1 MQASSDDGD
10 GPITGINV
18 TPLVDVTLVVL
29 IIMMATAPLIA
40 RRAIK
45 VDVPRTAHHDRTATD
60 ALTVALDAKRAL
72 TLSGRGVT
80 RDQLIKQ
87 LSEAVRLSPEQ
98 PVTVAADKSLP
109 YGEVTA
115 LLDDIRAA
123 GVHKVGLE
131 VVRK

>member
-45 VDVPRTAHHDRTATD
+45 VDVPRAAHHDRTATD
-60 ALTVALDAKRAL
+60 ALTVALDGARAL
-72 TLSGRGVT
+72 TLSGRSVT
-80 RDQLIKQ
+80 RDQLIKE

-109 YGEVTA
+109 YGEVTS